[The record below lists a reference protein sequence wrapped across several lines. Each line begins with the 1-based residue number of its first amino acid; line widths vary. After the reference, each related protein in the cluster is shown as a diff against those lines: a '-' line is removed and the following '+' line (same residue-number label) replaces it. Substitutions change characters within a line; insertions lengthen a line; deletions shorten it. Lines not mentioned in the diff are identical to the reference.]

1 MLDFRM
7 YTFLSACRH
16 MNFTHAA
23 SELHLTQPA
32 VTQQIHWLERYYRTK
47 LFSYNGKK
55 LRLTGAG
62 RLLRMAAKNVYHD
75 DTVVKR
81 QIEQFRT
88 HSRSL
93 LLGVTPTVSEHD
105 IGGKLIE
112 FLHRSGKKGISVRID
127 TTEELTKALEVGF
140 LDFAVVDGPVEGDGI
155 DSMAFHTERLI
166 LCCGKSYDIDK
177 SIDLEELKRH
187 KLLLCGSHLGS
198 RRLFEQCLEEQ
209 RLTLESSFRYIDLG
223 TDEIVKRFAYGNC
236 GVAVV
241 YEGVVHEDLRARR
254 LRRIRVVGITGK
266 DSFSLVWKESRM
278 SREEIMRIYQGYSD
292 CVC

>member
-7 YTFLSACRH
+7 YTFLSVCRH

-166 LCCGKSYDIDK
+166 LCCGKSYDIDR

-209 RLTLESSFRYIDLG
+209 RLTLESSFRYIDL
-223 TDEIVKRFAYGNC
+223 DRKS
-236 GVAVV
+236 VV
-241 YEGVVHEDLRARR
+241 
-254 LRRIRVVGITGK
+254 
-266 DSFSLVWKESRM
+266 
-278 SREEIMRIYQGYSD
+278 
-292 CVC
+292 